1 MKYASTALYFANL
14 RPNTFFLI
22 HYHYNF
28 IFLKKKKKSSKEGK
42 HPTCFQ
48 ATSYL
53 RKWWQHST
61 PLVFKQLLILAN
73 DACSNCF
80 VSPKLWHSNF
90 FLSFF
95 FYLFIYL
102 FFIRKHCYMTMA
114 EEEKM
119 KLPSRITGMNNYMI
133 AKNLNA
139 PLI

>member
-14 RPNTFFLI
+14 QPNTFFQSTIIIIL
-22 HYHYNF
+22 YSSN
-28 IFLKKKKKSSKEGK
+28 KKKSSKEGK
-42 HPTCFQ
+42 HPISFQ

-53 RKWWQHST
+53 IRKWWQHST

-119 KLPSRITGMNNYMI
+119 KLPSRITQEWI
-133 AKNLNA
+133 IIWLQR
-139 PLI
+139 I